1 MKPYDRIMFP
11 TAFSTLSKR
20 ASANTIPLARHFASE
35 VHLVH
40 VVPHTELVI
49 DAGAGPMGESAAFPI
64 AGPSAAELV
73 ARSERELAS
82 FTAEVLGEIHDQ
94 VRPFV
99 YVGGI
104 VEALVRHAQSHSI
117 DLITMGTHADGMLK
131 RLIFGSIGKCVVESS
146 PCPVLLVPV
155 KDAKR

>member
-1 MKPYDRIMFP
+1 MRPYDRIMLP

-20 ASANTIPLARHFASE
+20 ASANTIPLARQFGSE

-40 VVPHTELVI
+40 VVPHTQLVA
-49 DAGAGPMGESAAFPI
+49 DPGSGLMGESAAFPI
-64 AGPSAAELV
+64 AGPSASELV
-73 ARSERELAS
+73 ERSRRELDA
-82 FTAEVLGEIHDQ
+82 FAGEVLGEIREQ
-94 VRPFV
+94 VRPFA

-104 VEALVRHAQSHSI
+104 VEELLRHAQSHSI

-131 RLIFGSIGKCVVESS
+131 RVVFGSIGKSVLEHS

>member
-1 MKPYDRIMFP
+1 MEPYNRIMLP

-20 ASANTIPLARHFASE
+20 ASTNTIPLAREFASE

-40 VVPHTELVI
+40 VVPHTQLVL
-49 DAGAGPMGESAAFPI
+49 DPGAGLMGESAAFPI
-64 AGPSAAELV
+64 AGPSAAELI
-73 ARSERELAS
+73 ARSERELAA
-82 FTAEVLGEIHDQ
+82 FTSEVLCEVREQ
-94 VRPFV
+94 VKAFV

-104 VEALVRHAQSHSI
+104 VEALLRHAQSHSI

-131 RLIFGSIGKCVVESS
+131 RMIFGSIGKCVLEQS